1 LSGAS
6 TLRLVLRPSRALAA
20 AIAGAHLAAAVC
32 LFLVVPGL
40 PGLAL
45 AALVA
50 ALGVATVWDRALLRG
65 RHAARAIE
73 LQGDGRGSVEY
84 ADGARVPVSGGGGRA
99 GRAWVIL
106 DLPQRSRRHLL
117 VTGAMLDAAS
127 FRYLR
132 LWARWGRLPAA
143 AAAARGA

>member
-1 LSGAS
+1 MSGAS

-20 AIAGAHLAAAVC
+20 LIAGGHLGAAGC
-32 LFLVVPGL
+32 LALVVPGW

-45 AALVA
+45 AVLVTG
-50 ALGVATVWDRALLRG
+50 LGIATASDRALLRG
-65 RHAARAIE
+65 RQSARAIH
-73 LQGDGRGSVEY
+73 LQGDGCGHVEC
-84 ADGARVPVSGGGGRA
+84 ADGGRIPVSGGNGRA

-106 DLPQRSRRHLL
+106 DLPRRLRRHLL
-117 VTGAMLDAAS
+117 VTGSMLDAAS

-143 AAAARGA
+143 AARGA